1 MHNHRIRLVG
11 IATALLLVTA
21 ACSDSV
27 DDDGPVGAG
36 GGSEDPEA
44 RTTRGVTD
52 DSITVGGLA
61 YDLYFGDA
69 ATGVEARLNEANDAG
84 GVHGRTIEFVG
95 AENDEN
101 DAGVGQGIAQRLVE
115 QEEAFALLPVM
126 SGAFGASDYIVD
138 NNIPT
143 FGWGTNAA
151 FCDNEVAFGVTGCVT
166 NPSLETGSNALG
178 NTLESFFDG
187 DTDRSIAFIGEDNDS
202 GRGGIALLE
211 ASVADKGFDVV
222 MADASLPAPPD
233 PLGDASPF
241 VSRLITS
248 DDGEAPDMI
257 YLIATL
263 AGVNLAAAIQAT
275 GYEGMIITPSYS
287 PLLLG
292 QPGYE
297 GNYINT
303 QIGMD
308 PDTPANA
315 AMLESVAEVDPDQQL
330 NLAVAVGY
338 WSTDFFIK
346 ALEETGEDLTVENLL
361 ATLNGGDFTY
371 EVPDVVGLSEW
382 PAKHSESVPC
392 SALTLV
398 EEGSFNPIVPLECGE
413 NITVNG

>member
-1 MHNHRIRLVG
+1 VRTHRTRLVG
-11 IATALLLVTA
+11 IAAALLLVTA

-27 DDDGPVGAG
+27 EDEGPVGAG
-36 GGSEDPEA
+36 GNGDPES

-52 DSITVGGLA
+52 DTITVGGLA
-61 YDLYFGDA
+61 YDLYFGDSA
-69 ATGVEARLNEANDAG
+69 AGVEARLKEANDAG
-84 GVHGRTIEFVG
+84 GVHGRTIEFLG
-95 AENDEN
+95 TENDEN
-101 DAGVGQGIAQRLVE
+101 DAGTGQGIAQRLVE
-115 QEEAFALLPVM
+115 QEEVFALLPVM

-138 NNIPT
+138 NNIPM

-166 NPSLETGSNALG
+166 NPSLRTGSNALG
-178 NTLESFFDG
+178 TTLEAFFDG
-187 DTDRSIAFIGEDNDS
+187 DTDKSIAFIGEDNDS

-222 MADASLPAPPD
+222 MAEASLPAPPD

-263 AGVNLAAAIQAT
+263 SGTNLAAAIKAT

-292 QPGYE
+292 QPGYQ

-303 QIGMD
+303 QVGMD
-308 PDTPANA
+308 PETPANA
-315 AMLESVAEVDPDQQL
+315 AMLESVAEIDPDLQL
-330 NLAVAVGY
+330 NLALAVGY
-338 WSTDFFIK
+338 WSADFFVK

-361 ATLNGGDFTY
+361 ATLNSGDFTY

-382 PAKHSESVPC
+382 PEKHSASVPC

-398 EEGSFNPIVPLECGE
+398 EDGEFNPIVPLECGE